1 MHSDFSEPTTLPGGF
16 WEVIQPLADW
26 ILTHIKIAYRHGYL
40 AGQTYAR
47 THPIS

>member
-1 MHSDFSEPTTLPGGF
+1 MHSEFSEPTTLPGGF